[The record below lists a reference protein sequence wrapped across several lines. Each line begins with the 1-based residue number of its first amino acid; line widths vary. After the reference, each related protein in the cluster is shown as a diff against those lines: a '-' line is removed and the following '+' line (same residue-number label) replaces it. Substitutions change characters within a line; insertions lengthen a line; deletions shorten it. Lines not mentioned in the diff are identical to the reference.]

1 MKTDYKVLIESRMDR
16 LLNKKNELVDKYFA
30 DGRLSTH
37 TEIRT
42 LQLLDRKY
50 QEYAQLLIDFFI
62 PGHTEEKDE
71 QERYWEKIL
80 Y

>member
-1 MKTDYKVLIESRMDR
+1 MDYKATIESRMEK

-42 LQLLDRKY
+42 LQLLDTKY
-50 QEYAQLLIDFFI
+50 QEYAQLLTDFFT